1 MTKQEPYMLFQSDLD
16 YFLQFKHFKT
26 CGLCFQDYAIETN
39 IVCPNCDK
47 DFYTKMFTSSGATK
61 KFKLP
66 KTGLFQE
73 WIDAQDEKTK
83 KAIYTQ
89 SYYYPKREPN
99 YEKYDVQSIK
109 DQDELSAFYMAMGNN
124 KKRTAQEIKRDIKQ
138 QDRLNKLDITADQQE
153 QTQ

>member
-1 MTKQEPYMLFQSDLD
+1 MVAEADLA
-16 YFLQFKHFKT
+16 YFLQFKHLKT
-26 CGLCFQDYAIETN
+26 CGVCFQNYAIETN
-39 IVCPNCDK
+39 IMCPKCDK
-47 DFYTKMFTSSGATK
+47 EFYIKSYVPAPTSK
-61 KFKLP
+61 KYKLP
-66 KTGLFQE
+66 NTGTFQE
-73 WIDAQDEKTK
+73 WVDKQDEKTK
-83 KAIYTQ
+83 KAINTQ
-89 SYYYPKREPN
+89 SYYYPKREPD